1 MSNGRDISNMKEG
14 QVAKAW
20 VLFNGQ
26 NNNLTTAYNVT
37 SVTDVGA
44 TAGQYNINF
53 ENDMPSDDYII
64 LSSNTTITD
73 GRVAT
78 PFVPGGRSTSS
89 CAVYVLPSYSTISY
103 INATSVHVAIFGGE
117 S

>member
-1 MSNGRDISNMKEG
+1 MKEG

-53 ENDMPSDDYII
+53 EMIC
-64 LSSNTTITD
+64 LLTITL
-73 GRVAT
+73 
-78 PFVPGGRSTSS
+78 F
-89 CAVYVLPSYSTISY
+89 YQ
-103 INATSVHVAIFGGE
+103 AIQLLLI
-117 S
+117 